1 MGKLTSFVLGLF
13 PALQQELIDAKILQA
28 LNREYCDEILRLR
41 GEIARLRSKETTV
54 PNQSPG
60 LPYQFPGE
68 PYPGFYPSTGIDPF
82 TVTSN
87 ASTSDA
93 WKDEPFRKS
102 KRQQCKELEEVYLRQ
117 IEEDKAD
124 VPTEEDMSKFYG

>member
-1 MGKLTSFVLGLF
+1 MGRLTSFVLGLF
-13 PALQQELIDAKILQA
+13 PALQQELIDAKISQA

-41 GEIARLRSKETTV
+41 GEVAKLRNNDTKV
-54 PNQSPG
+54 PDQYPG
-60 LPYQFPGE
+60 LPYQWNPGGLGLQ
-68 PYPGFYPSTGIDPF
+68 PQTD
-82 TVTSN
+82 N

-93 WKDEPFRKS
+93 WTDEPFRKS